1 MVKLIRVKC
10 RRPTDA
16 EDAEPYAGVAFAA
29 NKAHAEQM
37 CRDAFADRGY
47 TSFEAE
53 EPVEGPFEDVQPQVL
68 VFEGRRLSTTSIDE
82 LRRSATRAGY

>member
-16 EDAEPYAGVAFAA
+16 EDDEPYAGIAFAA
-29 NKAHAEQM
+29 DKTHAEQL

-53 EPVEGPFEDVQPQVL
+53 EPVEGPFENVQPQVL
-68 VFEGRRLSTTSIDE
+68 VRGPHR
-82 LRRSATRAGY
+82 

>member
-16 EDAEPYAGVAFAA
+16 EDDEPYAGVAFAA
-29 NKAHAEQM
+29 DKAHAEQL
-37 CRDAFADRGY
+37 CRDALTHRGY

-53 EPVEGPFEDVQPQVL
+53 EPVEGHSRMFSRKFSYLRVEDC
-68 VFEGRRLSTTSIDE
+68 RRLP
-82 LRRSATRAGY
+82 

>member
-16 EDAEPYAGVAFAA
+16 EDDEPYAGIAFAA
-29 NKAHAEQM
+29 DKAHAEQL

-47 TSFEAE
+47 TNYEAE
-53 EPVEGPFEDVQPQVL
+53 EPVEGPFENVQPQVL
-68 VFEGRRLSTTSIDE
+68 VFEGRRSSATSEEE
-82 LRRSATRAGY
+82 LRRSAMWAGY